1 MIALAVSKTILNGF
15 GIIIASIL
23 LATCIGYNNRSDLFD
38 AHQTMK
44 KISLIGSTG
53 SIGKQTLDIAS
64 AHPEE
69 ISVLGLA
76 AGARSLDDLAEQIVE
91 FKPLVVSVPTEND
104 AVSLKE
110 RLAQRGY
117 NLAKTRIVWG
127 DAGLVEVAT
136 VDGIDTL
143 VTGVVGFLGVRP
155 TYEAIKRGTTIALA
169 NKETLVAAG
178 SVIMPLAKKHNAR
191 IVPVDSEHSAIFQ
204 SLSGFTTRDIESIW
218 LTGSGGPFRT
228 WSIDEIRNATRGDAL
243 KHPNWSMGQKITID
257 SATMMNKG
265 LEIIEAHW
273 LFDLPAEK
281 IEVLIHPQSI
291 LHSAVQ
297 FVDGSVIGQL
307 GVPDMRLPI
316 HYALFYPDRVPSGRV
331 PRLDLTEIAKLTFE
345 KPDYEKFRC
354 LKIAKEIACESST
367 VACVLNAANEVIVEA
382 FLNDAIKFH
391 TIPDH
396 IIRVLERHKATS
408 NPTLDDILEADRW
421 ARQEAV
427 SLVGTPVSQ

>member
-1 MIALAVSKTILNGF
+1 
-15 GIIIASIL
+15 
-23 LATCIGYNNRSDLFD
+23 
-38 AHQTMK
+38 MK
-44 KISLIGSTG
+44 NISLIGSTG
-53 SIGKQTLDIAS
+53 SIGKQTLDIAK

-69 ISVLGLA
+69 IRVLGLA
-76 AGARSLDDLAEQIVE
+76 AGGRSLDDLAEQIIE
-91 FKPLVVSVPTEND
+91 FKPTVVSVPTEND
-104 AVSLKE
+104 SEKLRSLIGDK
-110 RLAQRGY
+110 QT
-117 NLAKTRIVWG
+117 KTRVLSG
-127 DAGLVEVAT
+127 DQGLIEVAT

-143 VTGVVGFLGVRP
+143 VTGVVGFLGVKP
-155 TYEAIKRGTTIALA
+155 TYEAIKKGTTIALA

-178 SVIMPLAKKHNAR
+178 SVIMPLAKKHNAK

-204 SLSGFTTRDIESIW
+204 SLSGFATADIESIW

-228 WSIDEIRNATRGDAL
+228 WTIDEIKGATKGDAL

-273 LFDLPAEK
+273 LFDLPSEK

-297 FVDGSVIGQL
+297 FIDGSVIGQL

-316 HYALFYPDRVPSGRV
+316 HYALFHPARVASTRV

-354 LKIAKEIACESST
+354 LKIAKEIASDSST
-367 VACVLNAANEVIVEA
+367 LACVLNAANEVVVEA
-382 FLNDAIKFH
+382 FLNDALQFH
-391 TIPDH
+391 TIPDY
-396 IIRVLERHKATS
+396 ILRVLDRHKAIS

-421 ARQEAV
+421 ARVEAG
-427 SLVGTPVSQ
+427 SLVGTPV